1 MRLTR
6 SRVRVNGSAV
16 ELVDLPGV
24 YSLTATSP
32 VERAARDFLLGGNA
46 DVIINVVDA
55 ALLSRGLE
63 LTLELLDLGIPVV
76 VCLNMADEAR
86 RRGMTIS
93 AETLSHSL
101 GVPVVETVASRG
113 TGVAQLFS
121 QALKSSQAPHPPQ
134 TLVWPE
140 GVERAIERL
149 EIGLAANA
157 KNRSPAAPSRF
168 VAVKLLE
175 GDEEALAQASPA
187 ARELAAPLRHHLAEA
202 SGESADLVM
211 MTERRRRAE
220 RLAAESTTFGHPRT
234 DFRAALDRLLTH
246 PLFGYVFLVLILV
259 GFFWAVFGIGAWLE
273 RELLALLGSAFQP
286 VGASLGSG
294 TMVSALV
301 RSLWDGFVGGATIV
315 LPYLL
320 PFLFGLALLE
330 DAGYLPRVAYLLDGL
345 LHRIGLHG
353 TSVVPIMLGYG
364 CSVPACLSTRVLPSR
379 RDRFLA
385 SVLAT
390 LVPCSA
396 RSTVIFALAA
406 FYLGPA
412 WALAIFAFNALV
424 VFFSGWLLARL
435 WPEVSIG
442 MILEVP
448 RYQWPSLR
456 MTSRKVW
463 LRLREFVV
471 VSWPLLILGS
481 GILGLAEFWHAD
493 RYINSGL
500 SPLMSLLGLPAA
512 VGVTL
517 IFGVLR
523 KELSMVMLVQALGTT
538 NIHSVLTSTQ
548 ILTFTVF
555 LTFYIPCLA
564 TLAAMARE
572 IGKKL
577 TALAAA
583 YSFALAT
590 LLGIAVRFLPRL
602 FALP

>member
-1 MRLTR
+1 MALVGQPNCGKSTLFNAVAGYRSATGNFVGTTVRLTR
-6 SRVRVNGSAV
+6 SRVRVNSSAI
-16 ELVDLPGV
+16 ELVDLPGT

-32 VERAARDFLLGGNA
+32 VERAARDFLFGGNA
-46 DVIINVVDA
+46 DVIINVIDA
-55 ALLSRGLE
+55 ALLSRSLE
-63 LTLELLDLGIPVV
+63 LTLELLDLGIPLV
-76 VCLNMADEAR
+76 VCLNMVDEASR
-86 RRGMTIS
+86 NGMTIS
-93 AETLSHSL
+93 AETLSRAL

-113 TGVAQLFS
+113 TGVAQVFS
-121 QALKSSQAPHPPQ
+121 QALKSGQ
-134 TLVWPE
+134 TPRLEQSLIWPE
-140 GVERAIERL
+140 SAVERL
-149 EIGLAANA
+149 EASLPPKAEC
-157 KNRSPAAPSRF
+157 
-168 VAVKLLE
+168 AV
-175 GDEEALAQASPA
+175 GALP
-187 ARELAAPLRHHLAEA
+187 RRRPAEA
-202 SGESADLVM
+202 AGETADLLIVA
-211 MTERRRRAE
+211 ERRRRAE
-220 RLAAESTTFGHPRT
+220 RLAAESVTFGRPRA
-234 DFRAALDRLLTH
+234 DFRASLDRLLTH
-246 PLFGYVFLVLILV
+246 PVFGYVFLVLILV

-273 RELLALLGSAFQP
+273 KELLALMASAYRP
-286 VGASLGSG
+286 IGASLGTG
-294 TMVSALV
+294 TMFSSLV

-471 VSWPLLILGS
+471 VSWPLLIFGS
-481 GILGLAEFWHAD
+481 GVLGLVEFWHAD
-493 RYINSGL
+493 RLINTAL
-500 SPLMSLLGLPAA
+500 SPLMSALGLPAA

-523 KELSMVMLVQALGTT
+523 KELSMIMLVQALGTT
-538 NIHSVLTSTQ
+538 NIHAVLTSTQ

-564 TLAAMARE
+564 TLAAMTRE

-590 LLGIAVRFLPRL
+590 LFGIAVRFLPRL
-602 FALP
+602 FALA